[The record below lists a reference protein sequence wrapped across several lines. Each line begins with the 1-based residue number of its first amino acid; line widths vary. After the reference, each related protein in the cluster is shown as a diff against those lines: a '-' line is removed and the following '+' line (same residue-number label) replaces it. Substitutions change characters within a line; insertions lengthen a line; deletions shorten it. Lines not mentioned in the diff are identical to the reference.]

1 MNYLLATNVTN
12 INNIA
17 IMILDH
23 QTTNHDPRWSQRWPI
38 PPITIIDDQQ
48 CASSSVRWPSLM
60 IINWRSRSLQLIIRW
75 TVCLSLSTT
84 LSLWSIIRP
93 LIFSLCRWYHDNHV
107 LRWTVC
113 PFLGRSPPY
122 SQGWLAFISR
132 FNFFL
137 PLYPGFIFCCLY
149 ISSFD
154 FLLAFTSRF
163 FFLAFISRF
172 DFFLAIISRF
182 NFLP

>member
-1 MNYLLATNVTN
+1 MITKMTNTTYHDHRRSTMCQLVSKMTISHDHKLTLKKFTTYYLL
-12 INNIA
+12 
-17 IMILDH
+17 
-23 QTTNHDPRWSQRWPI
+23 
-38 PPITIIDDQQ
+38 
-48 CASSSVRWPSLM
+48 
-60 IINWRSRSLQLIIRW
+60 RW